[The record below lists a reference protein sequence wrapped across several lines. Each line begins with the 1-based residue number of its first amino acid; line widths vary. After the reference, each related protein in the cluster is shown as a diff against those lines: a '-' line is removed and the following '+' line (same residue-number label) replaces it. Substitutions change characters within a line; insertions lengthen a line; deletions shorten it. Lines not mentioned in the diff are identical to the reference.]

1 MLFILR
7 GEHRQRVHLQL
18 AREKEVTMAMSV
30 IEKRRSIRRFEKK
43 PVEPEK
49 IDLLVEAALRA
60 PSSRGLNP
68 WEFVVVTQR
77 DLLEKLSQAKP
88 HGSAFL
94 KDAPLAVVVCA
105 NPDKS
110 DVWVEDCSIAA
121 ILVQLEAESLG
132 LGSCWIQ
139 IRERMHDRAKSSEDY
154 IAELLRIPKKF
165 KVEAMVAIGYPAE
178 TKPPHKKEE
187 LQFQKVHQDWYGN
200 TYK

>member
-1 MLFILR
+1 MFFILR
-7 GEHRQRVHLQL
+7 GEDRQRVHLKL
-18 AREKEVTMAMSV
+18 VAEKEVTMVMSV

-139 IRERMHDRAKSSEDY
+139 IRERMHDDTKTAEEYVSEVLNIPND
-154 IAELLRIPKKF
+154 LR
-165 KVEAMVAIGYPAE
+165 VAVIVASGYPDE
-178 TKPPHKKEE
+178 KKPPHRKDE
-187 LQFQKVHQDWYGN
+187 LRFEKAHQGSYGR